1 MLLPALALEVAGKAL
16 VSRFAGPAFGPAP
29 DLPLAALAPGFAAA
43 AAPLV
48 LFHLAV
54 DSRAH
59 RATVA
64 GLAAAAAGVS
74 LSGGGVT
81 PLAGLAGGLAGT
93 ALLLQYHGAAAIC
106 RWSPPLSSL
115 RPHREVPAPVPP
127 GDPEEEVELS
137 MVVPCHNAG
146 PGLRDFLVR
155 LEAELGQ
162 ATSHEVVV
170 VSDGS
175 TDDTLRVARERA
187 SATVRVL
194 HYPQRSGKGHA
205 LRVGLSRARGTY
217 VGFIDAD
224 GDIDP
229 AAIGPF
235 LSLARMY
242 RPDIVLG
249 SKRHPLSRV
258 SYPALRRVMSW
269 TYHKL
274 ARVLFRV
281 NVRDTQTGLKLVRR
295 DVLAAVLPRMLEK
308 RYAFDLELLVV
319 ARMLGF
325 TRVFEAP
332 VRIDYR
338 FSSHVDLQ
346 AALRILLDTAAIFY
360 RRYVLNTYRHLGDR
374 LSAPRS
380 APPVP
385 VDAGP

>member
-1 MLLPALALEVAGKAL
+1 
-16 VSRFAGPAFGPAP
+16 
-29 DLPLAALAPGFAAA
+29 
-43 AAPLV
+43 
-48 LFHLAV
+48 
-54 DSRAH
+54 
-59 RATVA
+59 
-64 GLAAAAAGVS
+64 
-74 LSGGGVT
+74 
-81 PLAGLAGGLAGT
+81 
-93 ALLLQYHGAAAIC
+93 
-106 RWSPPLSSL
+106 
-115 RPHREVPAPVPP
+115 
-127 GDPEEEVELS
+127 
-137 MVVPCHNAG
+137 
-146 PGLRDFLVR
+146 
-155 LEAELGQ
+155 
-162 ATSHEVVV
+162 
-170 VSDGS
+170 
-175 TDDTLRVARERA
+175 
-187 SATVRVL
+187 
-194 HYPQRSGKGHA
+194 
-205 LRVGLSRARGTY
+205 